1 MNLENSTNTH
11 SHMDMR
17 KLTLVKMETPG
28 FPDADL
34 SYAAYPDGSTAIGAS
49 PTKMQAEIVKRWNAH
64 QELRD
69 NLQGLLT
76 AARKAAAHAEHS
88 PDYADEDAHY
98 VGEWI
103 DSASQFLETLKS
115 TK

>member
-1 MNLENSTNTH
+1 MDNT
-11 SHMDMR
+11 
-17 KLTLVKMETPG
+17 KLHTA
-28 FPDADL
+28 DAVGDH
-34 SYAAYPDGSTAIGAS
+34 TIGAVRILTDQGIQIAGCYV
-49 PTKMQAEIVKRWNAH
+49 PGTERNNEADAAELVHRWNAH